1 MRILGLDL
9 GSKTLGIAISDET
22 ETIATPVQ
30 TFTFKENDYNIALKK
45 VEELIKKHNINLI
58 VLGYPKNMDNT
69 IGKRAETVQKFKA
82 LIEQNFKI
90 NVILWDERL
99 SSIQAENILLEHDT
113 SRKKRKKVIDT
124 IAATIILQ
132 EYLDYKKNK
141 SGGSYESR

>member
-1 MRILGLDL
+1 
-9 GSKTLGIAISDET
+9 
-22 ETIATPVQ
+22 
-30 TFTFKENDYNIALKK
+30 
-45 VEELIKKHNINLI
+45 
-58 VLGYPKNMDNT
+58 MDNT

-113 SRKKRKKVIDT
+113 SRKTKKVIDT

-132 EYLDYKKNK
+132 EYLDYKK
-141 SGGSYESR
+141 